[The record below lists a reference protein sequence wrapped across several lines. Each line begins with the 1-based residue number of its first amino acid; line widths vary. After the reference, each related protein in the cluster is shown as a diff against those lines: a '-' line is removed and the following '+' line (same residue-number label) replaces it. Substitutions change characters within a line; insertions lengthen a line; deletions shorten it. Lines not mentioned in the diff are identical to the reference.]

1 MRTGVVTGLMASLLL
16 GCATLPDSS
25 DSGISD
31 SGIVVSGR
39 VTATGSDPH
48 VILVLDTDTE
58 HYQLVGEQVA
68 ELWGLQ
74 QRRIKVYGR
83 VVRQALGPGFPA
95 QLEVDDFQVVKGQH

>member
-1 MRTGVVTGLMASLLL
+1 MRRGVVTGLMASLLL

-25 DSGISD
+25 DSGIL
-31 SGIVVSGR
+31 VSGR

-58 HYQLVGEQVA
+58 YYQLVGDQAA
-68 ELWGLQ
+68 ELWNLQ
-74 QRRIKVYGR
+74 QRQVRVYGR

-95 QLEVDDFQVVKGQH
+95 QLQVENFQVVGAQR